1 MGKHVHQA
9 DVQRRNRR
17 TDLAKQDLLEIFGCC
32 SVELHADVPRWDL
45 LHVKQLH
52 SVLGQ
57 RVFAVYRRA
66 GRPAPGAQL
75 HADIRR
81 PIQLVSAGPS
91 VLVGPGQ
98 AVRAAFGRW
107 RRWLVCVSKRHCRD

>member
-1 MGKHVHQA
+1 M
-9 DVQRRNRR
+9 
-17 TDLAKQDLLEIFGCC
+17 
-32 SVELHADVPRWDL
+32 PRWDF

-57 RVFAVYRRA
+57 RVLAVYSRA
-66 GRPAPGAQL
+66 GRPAPVAQL

-91 VLVGPGQ
+91 VLVRPGQ

-107 RRWLVCVSKRHCRD
+107 RRWLVCVSSRYYRD